1 MRKVRVRFRVSIEF
15 SVKNFKVTKEG
26 FEKTKVENS
35 GVKKVKVWKL
45 RIKNFRD
52 KNQELKNWVIKLI
65 FDLIF

>member
-35 GVKKVKVWKL
+35 GVKKVKV
-45 RIKNFRD
+45 
-52 KNQELKNWVIKLI
+52 
-65 FDLIF
+65 